1 MHLDAW
7 GAPRPQRATQRRVPR
22 RHLSGGAPRPQRVTQ
37 HNVPWLHTSRAELS
51 FSRVPSRTTAPTPHS
66 GCDMHSALSH
76 QIPSRRQGGALPSV
90 ENGPPQHIG
99 IVLFAMFGKESVH
112 SLQPFKL
119 TVRTKQ
125 VPIPLSVNDIYH
137 DTFARIKK
145 DSAHSPQPVTLTDE

>member
-1 MHLDAW
+1 M
-7 GAPRPQRATQRRVPR
+7 
-22 RHLSGGAPRPQRVTQ
+22 
-37 HNVPWLHTSRAELS
+37 
-51 FSRVPSRTTAPTPHS
+51 
-66 GCDMHSALSH
+66 
-76 QIPSRRQGGALPSV
+76 

-145 DSAHSPQPVTLTDE
+145 DSAHSPQPVTLTDD